1 MKRIW
6 YGVYANNGLGVYTD
20 GRKLNHDYR
29 YIRGKHV
36 RGFSG
41 QDEAEEYVIDG
52 FASLHGVEVLMT
64 TVPDLGQIRLNYFY
78 FKKAVKELG
87 ELTIVRAVQHEQEQQ
102 QLSKYAYEG
111 GLINGKHISKAIS
124 LLTEDEKENYIL
136 YGTFKEVQS

>member
-1 MKRIW
+1 MKRTW
-6 YGVYANNGLGVYTD
+6 YGVYANNGLGIYTD

-41 QDEAEEYVIDG
+41 QGEAEEYVIDG
-52 FASLHGVEVLMT
+52 FTSLHGVWVLMT
-64 TVPDLGQIRLNYFY
+64 TVPDLDQIRPNYFY
-78 FKKAVKELG
+78 FKKAVKEPG
-87 ELTIVRAVQHEQEQQ
+87 ESTIVRAVKHEQEQQ
-102 QLSKYAYEG
+102 QLTKYVYEG

-124 LLTEDEKENYIL
+124 ILAEDEKETYIL